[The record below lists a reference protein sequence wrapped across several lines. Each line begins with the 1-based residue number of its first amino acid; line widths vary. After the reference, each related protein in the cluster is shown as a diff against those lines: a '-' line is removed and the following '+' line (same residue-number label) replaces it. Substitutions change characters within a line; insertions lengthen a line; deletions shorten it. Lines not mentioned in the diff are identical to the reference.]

1 MGVKMIAMTTRL
13 TDTESALVAD
23 IAAAHRP
30 ALVEDWI
37 QESPD
42 LAVLIGDELLHDVEF
57 VTCIRR
63 LCEAID
69 PTVGYF
75 HNTNSVSI
83 TLAAGHRLAQL
94 VRQQADRCHGD
105 ELVDAEIQRAT
116 TSVEETRRTGG

>member
-94 VRQQADRCHGD
+94 VRQPAERGHGE
-105 ELVDAEIQRAT
+105 ELAGAANQ
-116 TSVEETRRTGG
+116 